1 MNDTFTLL
9 SHPGVSPP
17 IARQLIRLLGNTEAV
32 LLERDKT
39 TKPPD
44 DVRDSLWKK
53 LKNSKSQM
61 FERKQIKHFKLV

>member
-1 MNDTFTLL
+1 
-9 SHPGVSPP
+9 
-17 IARQLIRLLGNTEAV
+17 LGNTEAV

-53 LKNSKSQM
+53 LKVPNV
-61 FERKQIKHFKLV
+61 RKKADKAF